1 VKALI
6 ETVLARSSKPVLTV
20 PSTSTVREA
29 AEFMASAGVR
39 RLAVTE
45 EGRVIGIFSAY
56 HLVRILATGADPSS
70 LRVSEAGLEVP
81 AFLEPTATLLEASKV
96 MASNNVTSVIVGS
109 ETNPLG
115 ILTTHDI
122 VAALAMSALGNRP
135 LSGALVKSYP
145 YVDLGATLLEA
156 AQAMISKG
164 TSGVLVLD
172 GDLLIGVLTVREV
185 VARYAR
191 EGQEGLMTRVSE
203 LPVPPG
209 AYIDEGATVSEAAR
223 VMEEEGVDVA
233 PVLCGGRVC
242 GAVDDI
248 TLTRWLASS

>member
-1 VKALI
+1 
-6 ETVLARSSKPVLTV
+6 
-20 PSTSTVREA
+20 
-29 AEFMASAGVR
+29 
-39 RLAVTE
+39 
-45 EGRVIGIFSAY
+45 
-56 HLVRILATGADPSS
+56 
-70 LRVSEAGLEVP
+70 
-81 AFLEPTATLLEASKV
+81 
-96 MASNNVTSVIVGS
+96 VGS

-115 ILTTHDI
+115 ILTTHDV

-191 EGQEGLMTRVSE
+191 EGQERLMARVSDM
-203 LPVPPG
+203 PVPPG

-223 VMEEEGVDVA
+223 VMEDEGVDVA